1 MKRERDDE
9 KFAAQQWRKL
19 LSVGEGGGKSY

>member
-9 KFAAQQWRKL
+9 KLAAQQWRKL
-19 LSVGEGGGKSY
+19 LSVGEGVSKSY

>member
-1 MKRERDDE
+1 MKGERDDE
-9 KFAAQQWRKL
+9 KFEAQQWRKL

>member
-9 KFAAQQWRKL
+9 KLAAQQRRKL